1 MPLMKYLWNDA
12 KITTEGMIAR
22 IAPVY
27 ISCHSEVSRP
37 TMRLIVTLMVPADE
51 ESRRTRGTKKSF
63 QRFNAWMIT
72 NALVTGMSIGKTIS
86 QNVRSRPARSEERR
100 VGKEWR
106 AWGWATY

>member
-37 TMRLIVTLMVPADE
+37 TMRLIATLMVPADE
-51 ESRRTRGTKKSF
+51 ESRRTREIGRASCRERAESPEVTAPATKRNKDADGSEHGVARMHLSKS
-63 QRFNAWMIT
+63 T
-72 NALVTGMSIGKTIS
+72 S
-86 QNVRSRPARSEERR
+86 Q
-100 VGKEWR
+100 
-106 AWGWATY
+106 